1 MKIKEK
7 VCKGISTENIPESAL
22 NSIHAQAVL
31 EYQLFSFQMKKL
43 EEHINQALEIKDFSK
58 VRELLIEYNTVRYK
72 FAEEGITLS
81 EGSHSLIFTFEW

>member
-22 NSIHAQAVL
+22 LSIHAQAVL
-31 EYQLFSFQMKKL
+31 EYQLFSFQMKTL
-43 EEHINQALEIKDFSK
+43 EDEINQALELKDFTK
-58 VRELLIEYNTVRYK
+58 VRELLIKYNTIRYQ

-81 EGSHSLIFTFEW
+81 EGNHSLTFIFEW